1 VQPVLVEPEAGACRA
16 ARRLFDFPAVRGL
29 GTALPMADSSFDA
42 AWSLGV
48 LCTTP
53 DQLTLLGELRR
64 AVRSGGR
71 IGLLAFVAHRAIP
84 SDQLPENHFP
94 TTGGLVE
101 LVRTACLEVEQWH
114 RTTDLPAIPPT
125 WNKREEAVTDA
136 LTDRHGH
143 TRAWKLAQRQSARI
157 GQLLENETLTGEL
170 LILRQA

>member
-1 VQPVLVEPEAGACRA
+1 
-16 ARRLFDFPAVRGL
+16 
-29 GTALPMADSSFDA
+29 M
-42 AWSLGV
+42 
-48 LCTTP
+48 
-53 DQLTLLGELRR
+53 
-64 AVRSGGR
+64 
-71 IGLLAFVAHRAIP
+71 
-84 SDQLPENHFP
+84 
-94 TTGGLVE
+94 
-101 LVRTACLEVEQWH
+101 RTACLEVEQWH